1 MEALSPTYGRKLDDF
16 KAGDVYPHP
25 WAVSLT
31 DGFIAR
37 CQASFM
43 DACPTYAA
51 GSFVEDVLHGG
62 TAVHPLVL
70 LNLGLSFSVHDV
82 SEQAIAHLAYVNAR
96 FPELPIVAQ
105 GSARVAV
112 PAMAIRAYS
121 EVLDVKPSSSGDKG
135 VVHVRTVV
143 HQDKRALCVFERKA
157 LIPAGRVEG
166 RPTTPTT
173 ATTLKIP
180 KRAYPKAFEKVGKPA
195 FESAFPFFFEDL
207 EPGLV
212 FAHGT
217 GRTIGDSEHMELTT
231 LFRNSHPLHFDE
243 VYCVS
248 NSFTKA
254 RVVYGGL
261 VLAWAHA
268 LSSRDLAG
276 NAIAYTAF
284 EDGAHPNPTLAGD
297 TLYAASKVL
306 AREDLGKRHGSVTVR
321 LVGLKNTTSKHALTQ
336 HPGLFDPELGKP
348 AEARIRE
355 KVVEITHTFLVR
367 KRG

>member
-1 MEALSPTYGRKLDDF
+1 MESLSPTYGRKLDDF
-16 KAGDVYPHP
+16 KVGDVYPHP
-25 WAVSLT
+25 WAVSLS
-31 DGFIAR
+31 DGFVAR

-51 GSFVEDVLHGG
+51 GSLFDGIVDGG
-62 TAVHPLVL
+62 VAIHPLVL

-82 SEQAIAHLAYVNAR
+82 SEQAIAHLAYVSAR
-96 FPELPIVAQ
+96 FPELPLGAQ
-105 GSARVAV
+105 SAGGAV
-112 PAMAIRAYS
+112 IPAPAIRAYS
-121 EVLDVKPSSSGDKG
+121 EVLDVKASSSGDKG

-143 HQDKRALCVFERKA
+143 HQGKRVLAVFERKA

-166 RPTTPTT
+166 RPATPTT
-173 ATTLKIP
+173 APTLKVP

-195 FESAFPFFFEDL
+195 FESAFPYFFEDL

-243 VYCVS
+243 VYCAS
-248 NSFTKA
+248 NSFAKA

-276 NAIAYTAF
+276 NAIAYTGF

-321 LVGLKNTTSKHALTQ
+321 LVGVKNMTSKHALAQ
-336 HPGLFDPELGKP
+336 HPGLFDAELGKAP
-348 AEARIRE
+348 GDRIRD